1 MSLAQSARVMDAVLA
16 DIRSFKE
23 RETPPVSDE
32 YITLLRVM
40 WMAED
45 VAMQPADIGIAML
58 VRDKL
63 DALIERASEGYA

>member
-1 MSLAQSARVMDAVLA
+1 MSYAQTARILDAAFADLARP
-16 DIRSFKE
+16 K
-23 RETPPVSDE
+23 TPPPVSDE
-32 YITLLRVM
+32 FITLLRVM

-63 DALIERASEGYA
+63 DALIEASGGAA

>member
-1 MSLAQSARVMDAVLA
+1 MSYAQTARILDAAFA
-16 DIRSFKE
+16 DLVRK
-23 RETPPVSDE
+23 TPPPVSDE
-32 YITLLRVM
+32 FMTLLRAM

-63 DALIERASEGYA
+63 DALIERASGGAS

>member
-1 MSLAQSARVMDAVLA
+1 MSYAQTARILDAAFA
-16 DIRSFKE
+16 DLVRPK
-23 RETPPVSDE
+23 TPPPVSDE

-63 DALIERASEGYA
+63 DALIEASGGAS

>member
-1 MSLAQSARVMDAVLA
+1 MSYAQTARILDAAFA
-16 DIRSFKE
+16 DLVRK
-23 RETPPVSDE
+23 TPPPVSDE
-32 YITLLRVM
+32 FMTLLRVM

-63 DALIERASEGYA
+63 DALIEASGGAS

>member
-1 MSLAQSARVMDAVLA
+1 VSYAQTARILDAAFA
-16 DIRSFKE
+16 DLVRK
-23 RETPPVSDE
+23 TPPPVSDE
-32 YITLLRVM
+32 FMTLLRAM

-63 DALIERASEGYA
+63 DALIEASGGAS

>member
-1 MSLAQSARVMDAVLA
+1 MSYAQTARILDAVFA
-16 DIRSFKE
+16 DFAQPKVP
-23 RETPPVSDE
+23 PPVSDE
-32 YITLLRVM
+32 FITLLRAM

-63 DALIERASEGYA
+63 DALIERASGGDA